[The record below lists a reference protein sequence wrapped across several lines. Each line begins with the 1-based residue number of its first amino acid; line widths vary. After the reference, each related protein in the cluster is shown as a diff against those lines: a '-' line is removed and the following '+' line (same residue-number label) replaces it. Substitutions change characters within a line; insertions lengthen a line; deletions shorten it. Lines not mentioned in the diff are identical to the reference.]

1 MSLCLAETDGEA
13 AVESEGAR
21 VVASQGTQD
30 VVVHVVSQGTQGIGV
45 FVASVGSW
53 GVVVRWAAAVRGGRM
68 EAAPP
73 MTNLCSVDHL
83 HPDVSQKTV
92 HQRVSRYIRDRL
104 GRSP

>member
-1 MSLCLAETDGEA
+1 MDGEA

-53 GVVVRWAAAVRGGRM
+53 GVVVR
-68 EAAPP
+68 
-73 MTNLCSVDHL
+73 
-83 HPDVSQKTV
+83 
-92 HQRVSRYIRDRL
+92 
-104 GRSP
+104 